1 MKLPTLEEIKK
12 TIGQTWFTED
22 GCDSSLISL
31 STRDHG
37 DVGEEEPGWLD
48 IAEAKRIIKA
58 LREAYPQLSID
69 SDTCDEWVTVEIRLT
84 K

>member
-37 DVGEEEPGWLD
+37 DVGNEEPGSRD
-48 IAEAKRIIKA
+48 ISEAKRIIKI
-58 LREAYPQLSID
+58 LREAYPHLFID
-69 SDTCDEWVTVEIRLT
+69 GDTCDEWVSVEIRLT